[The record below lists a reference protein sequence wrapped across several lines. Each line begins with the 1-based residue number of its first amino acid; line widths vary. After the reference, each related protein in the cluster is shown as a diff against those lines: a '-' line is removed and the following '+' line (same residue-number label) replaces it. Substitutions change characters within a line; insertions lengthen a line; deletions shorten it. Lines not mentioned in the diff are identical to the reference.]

1 MVREKG
7 GRNMETKVIE
17 FSMTTGWEW
26 FVQLLSIALLI
37 PIVVGTIVL
46 IILGVRALTIYIKKN
61 SKK

>member
-1 MVREKG
+1 
-7 GRNMETKVIE
+7 METKVIE